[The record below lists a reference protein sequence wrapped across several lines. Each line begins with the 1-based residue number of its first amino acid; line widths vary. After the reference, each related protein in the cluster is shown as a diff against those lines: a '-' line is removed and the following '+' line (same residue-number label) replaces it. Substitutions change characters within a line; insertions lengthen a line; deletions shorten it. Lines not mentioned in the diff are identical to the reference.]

1 MQRTGRKHNSG
12 TLHAR
17 EGRHRRRA
25 RAGECVT
32 REWPSNSG
40 RGEGASESLVHDI
53 VVMAIQHRAAG
64 AAVHL
69 FCIRFGKR
77 LLKFK
82 NTVKL
87 SRSVGTRTPISFGAR
102 FLLPRLIRGG
112 GRGKTGQAQLALR
125 GSGGGSGPQSG
136 A

>member
-1 MQRTGRKHNSG
+1 M
-12 TLHAR
+12 
-17 EGRHRRRA
+17 
-25 RAGECVT
+25 T

-112 GRGKTGQAQLALR
+112 GRGGRGKRGQAQLALR